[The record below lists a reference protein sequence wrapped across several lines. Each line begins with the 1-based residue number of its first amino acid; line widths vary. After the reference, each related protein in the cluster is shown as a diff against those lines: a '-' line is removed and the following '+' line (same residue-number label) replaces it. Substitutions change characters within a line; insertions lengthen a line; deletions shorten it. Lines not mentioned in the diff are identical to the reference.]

1 MALRHCHIGEDC
13 LEGGILR
20 AASIDAET
28 DLAAAMPHM
37 ANPHLREMLPIGGTL
52 DAIVILPTEA
62 IPHRLDGSVNGG
74 SGPVGVAVVGHHTA
88 KVLKFFVLVLDGSL
102 QPVLAVQIHDHTALI
117 ETVVT
122 FKLRPDKKGKV
133 FLFRLHL
140 EYRRIVVAEVIIG
153 SLPQIGMRPGND
165 LHPVIGHSIALRLSC
180 PFEMIDSKF
189 HSLLPYLFLAAE
201 NSAAS

>member
-1 MALRHCHIGEDC
+1 MGKPLALRHCHIGEDC

-52 DAIVILPTEA
+52 DAIVILPTTEA

-88 KVLKFFVLVLDGSL
+88 KVLNSSFSYSMDPFSQFSL
-102 QPVLAVQIHDHTALI
+102 SRYMTTPH
-117 ETVVT
+117 
-122 FKLRPDKKGKV
+122 
-133 FLFRLHL
+133 
-140 EYRRIVVAEVIIG
+140 
-153 SLPQIGMRPGND
+153 
-165 LHPVIGHSIALRLSC
+165 
-180 PFEMIDSKF
+180 
-189 HSLLPYLFLAAE
+189 
-201 NSAAS
+201 